1 MHIIDEK
8 AVSSRFIETPA
19 RIMRTFKPEGLPDT
33 ALLESVMEGEY
44 VRIVY
49 TVKEEDVARVD
60 EASLVRLAYEK
71 GAAHVK
77 IDKTVIPVT
86 NVRAEGISRL
96 ASLEEKLKRWGELN
110 GQPITEGLLG
120 KLHLLRTADEETIL
134 SDYLKKERPDETAV
148 FAA

>member
-1 MHIIDEK
+1 
-8 AVSSRFIETPA
+8 
-19 RIMRTFKPEGLPDT
+19 MRTFKPEGLPD
-33 ALLESVMEGEY
+33 ASLLEGVAEGEY

-77 IDKTVIPVT
+77 IDKTVVPVT

-96 ASLEEKLKRWGELN
+96 PSLEEKLKRWGELN
-110 GQPITEGLLG
+110 SQPITESLLG
-120 KLHLLRTADEETIL
+120 KLRLLRTVDEEAIL
-134 SDYLKKERPDETAV
+134 NDYLKKERPDETAV